1 MGIKM
6 TTRAAVSRF
15 IVESDPGNGG
25 PISYSANNINA
36 EFASECLGRN
46 EFSDGSEIDET
57 QRLILQAVADGR
69 EFIEIPE

>member
-1 MGIKM
+1 MKLKM
-6 TTRAAVSRF
+6 TTKAAVTRF
-15 IVESDPGNGG
+15 IVESDPANGG

-36 EFASECLGRN
+36 EFASECLRRN

-69 EFIEIPE
+69 EFVEVTI